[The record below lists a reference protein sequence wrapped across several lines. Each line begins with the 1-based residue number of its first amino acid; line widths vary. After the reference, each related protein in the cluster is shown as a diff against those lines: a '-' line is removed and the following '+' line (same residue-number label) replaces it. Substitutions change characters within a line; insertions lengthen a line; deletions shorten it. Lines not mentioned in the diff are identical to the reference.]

1 MVEGDGAAGDK
12 AAEPATPAEAPAE
25 HHPVRLCPY
34 PPVAACGRA
43 YARMPVAT
51 GGQRRCVSA
60 GRGARVR
67 MVGAGVK
74 ATSRAQACRV
84 MCGVL
89 LMCFAQKTQRQ
100 KMLAMTV
107 VERTEY
113 EITRRKAH
121 LTAGANRLFGSAKV
135 YNSMRPQEVTFL
147 QNIGVHQVLSG
158 HDHLVAFD
166 WSGRLWSW
174 GRGESGQLGQGK
186 YGHSGVPKIIE
197 GLDPH
202 TGDGKT
208 KLKLKQ
214 VACGAAYTAVL
225 LDSGTLYTFGSNA
238 HGQLGHGDRAA
249 SDVPKPLDAMVR
261 RHVHQIACGAAHMV
275 ALTTARDVYTWGSN
289 AYGQLGYGDALK
301 YCLLPK
307 QVLLSRAPARAL
319 SLLSLMSS
327 CACACVGGRMC
338 AYTHAHI
345 HTIHFSHMW

>member
-1 MVEGDGAAGDK
+1 
-12 AAEPATPAEAPAE
+12 
-25 HHPVRLCPY
+25 
-34 PPVAACGRA
+34 
-43 YARMPVAT
+43 
-51 GGQRRCVSA
+51 
-60 GRGARVR
+60 
-67 MVGAGVK
+67 
-74 ATSRAQACRV
+74 

-147 QNIGVHQVLSG
+147 QNIGVRQVLSG